1 MTMVKHNPRNSM
13 RLYDDFDKILGS
25 FFNTSAATPKVRLP
39 SVDIREDETGYYL
52 EAELPGL
59 NETDVD
65 VQVEENLLTISS
77 KQKEEKEEKKDRYI
91 MKERSEREFR
101 RSFVLPRDAD
111 NSAIEARF
119 TSGLLT
125 LAIPKLPETKPRQIQ
140 VKS

>member
-1 MTMVKHNPRNSM
+1 MTMVKYNPRNSM

-25 FFNTSAATPKVRLP
+25 FFNTGTTTQKVRMP
-39 SVDIREDETGYYL
+39 SVDIRENESGYYL

-59 NETDVD
+59 TEKDVD
-65 VQVEENLLTISS
+65 VQVEENLLTLSS
-77 KQKEEKEEKKDRYI
+77 KQSEEKEESKDRYI
-91 MKERSEREFR
+91 MKERSGMEFR

-119 TSGLLT
+119 SNGLLT
-125 LAIPKLPETKPRQIQ
+125 LNIPKLPETKPRQIQ